1 MSVKKEIFG
10 IHPSGKEVYKFE
22 IVNKQ
27 GMKAVITNFGA
38 ILISLF
44 VKDKKG
50 NFQDVVLGYD
60 SLEEY
65 LDNHPMFGATVGRNV
80 NRISNA
86 KFELDGKTYLLDK
99 NRGNHN
105 IHSDKEHGFHKVIW
119 DFEIT
124 GENSVC
130 LSYLSCD
137 MEQGFP
143 GEVYIKMTY
152 TLTETNGLILSYFA
166 TPNKRTILNVTNH
179 TYFNL

>member
-1 MSVKKEIFG
+1 M
-10 IHPSGKEVYKFE
+10 
-22 IVNKQ
+22 
-27 GMKAVITNFGA
+27 
-38 ILISLF
+38 
-44 VKDKKG
+44 
-50 NFQDVVLGYD
+50 
-60 SLEEY
+60 
-65 LDNHPMFGATVGRNV
+65 
-80 NRISNA
+80 
-86 KFELDGKTYLLDK
+86 DGKTYLLDK

-166 TPNKRTILNVTNH
+166 TPNKER
-179 TYFNL
+179 F